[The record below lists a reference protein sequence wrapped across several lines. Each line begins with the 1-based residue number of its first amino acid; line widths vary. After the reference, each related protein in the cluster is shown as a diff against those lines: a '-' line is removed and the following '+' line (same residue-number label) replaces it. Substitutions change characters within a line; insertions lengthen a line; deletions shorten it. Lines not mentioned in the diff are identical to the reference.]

1 MVNPV
6 KVSTLQP
13 DIKNKGRIGL
23 YLIISAII
31 VIIFAFLLIGV
42 IEAFKNTGD
51 FNAIVSL
58 CSFIPIG
65 IGGMLVVRGFIAFKN
80 QPPQVI
86 NVEARI
92 TRIDKF
98 IDANNQAR
106 FVPILSYVFGG
117 HIIENPCHEIAHTV
131 PDYQINASII
141 IPIDT
146 TDPHIYWINSKPRPI
161 IPKKVFIGFTVLA
174 IGLIM
179 LIVPLFV

>member
-1 MVNPV
+1 MINPV

-117 HIIENPCHEIAHTV
+117 RIIENPCHEIAHTV

-141 IPIDT
+141 VPIDT

-174 IGLIM
+174 IGLVM
-179 LIVPLFV
+179 LIVPLFA